1 MAFLNSKRYE
11 YLISFNVTISFEK
24 QKQQFWPFISLKKE
38 YLMSKPNVHAVH
50 RDWDRPF
57 PVMERAEGIYLYDS
71 DGKRYIDGSGG
82 SSVVTSIGHGVKEV
96 SDAMTRQAEKF
107 SFCPAHAFTNQPFLD
122 LADQVVSLAPGELK
136 NNSRVWLAC
145 TGTDATDDAVRLARQ
160 YWVESGRPSK
170 YQIISRWQ
178 AFHGNTISVA
188 GFSGITGRRSL
199 FQPMYIDSP
208 HIPPAFCYRC
218 PFEKTYP
225 ACNLLCARAL
235 EVAIRQQNPDNVA
248 AFIAEPVVGAALAC
262 VPAPDGYFQII
273 RDICTKYDVLFID
286 DEVMTGWGRTGSM
299 WGIEHWGVTPDI
311 IATAKGM
318 TAGYTPLSAIIAK
331 DEIWAVLENKHSP
344 FKAGHTLNAN
354 AVSCAAG
361 LVVIQYILD
370 HNLVVNSRARGEQ
383 FRRGLT
389 GMTDRHPSLGD
400 VRGKGLMVGF
410 ELVRSH
416 ETREPF
422 EPARHVSA
430 VLERLALQNG
440 LLTYPCTGSVEGVA
454 GDMVLMAPPLVI
466 NAAEIDEILKILD
479 ESLTELE
486 ATLGVL

>member
-1 MAFLNSKRYE
+1 
-11 YLISFNVTISFEK
+11 
-24 QKQQFWPFISLKKE
+24 
-38 YLMSKPNVHAVH
+38 MSKPNVHAVH
-50 RDWDRPF
+50 RDWDRSF
-57 PVMERAEGIYLYDS
+57 PVITHAEGIYLYDQ

-82 SSVVTSIGHGVKEV
+82 SSVVTTIGHGILEV
-96 SDAMTRQAEKF
+96 SKAMAEQAKKF
-107 SFCPAHAFTNQPFLD
+107 SFYPAHAFTNQPFLD
-122 LADQVVSLAPGELK
+122 LSDLVVSLAPGELK
-136 NNSRVWLAC
+136 NNSRVWLTC

-188 GFSGITGRRSL
+188 GFSGITSRRSL

-208 HIPPAFCYRC
+208 PIPPAFCYRC

-225 ACNLLCARAL
+225 SCNLLCARSL
-235 EVAIRQQNPDNVA
+235 ETTIRQQNPENVA
-248 AFIAEPVVGAALAC
+248 AFIAEPEVGAALAC
-262 VPAPDGYFQII
+262 APAPDGYFQII
-273 RDICTKYDVLFID
+273 REICTKYDILFID
-286 DEVMTGWGRTGSM
+286 DEVMTGWGRTGSL

-318 TAGYTPLSAIIAK
+318 TAGYTPLSAVIAR
-331 DEIWAVLENKHSP
+331 DEIWSVLEKNHSP

-354 AVSCAAG
+354 AVSCTAG

-370 HNLVVNSRARGEQ
+370 HKLAENSKARGEQ
-383 FRRGLT
+383 FRAGLNN
-389 GMTDRHPSLGD
+389 MMDRHPSLGD

-410 ELVRSH
+410 ELVKAR
-416 ETREPF
+416 ETKEPYD
-422 EPARHVSA
+422 PGRHVS
-430 VLERLALQNG
+430 VLLERAALRRG
-440 LLTYPCTGSVEGVA
+440 LVTYPCTGSIEGVA

-479 ESLTELE
+479 ESLTEVEVAL
-486 ATLGVL
+486 AVS